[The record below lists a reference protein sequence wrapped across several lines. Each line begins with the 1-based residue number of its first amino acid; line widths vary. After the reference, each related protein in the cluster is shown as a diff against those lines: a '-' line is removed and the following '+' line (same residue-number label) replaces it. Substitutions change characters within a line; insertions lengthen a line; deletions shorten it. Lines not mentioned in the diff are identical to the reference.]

1 MSYQR
6 AYKLVG
12 ERMDL
17 RRNHRRVT
25 FRHHT
30 TKLDLIHIISPN
42 KNKAATDG
50 YMVIANLVEAQK
62 STRVAI

>member
-1 MSYQR
+1 MCYQQ

-17 RRNHRRVT
+17 GRNDRRVT

-30 TKLDLIHIISPN
+30 TKLDQIHIISLNTN
-42 KNKAATDG
+42 KEATDG
-50 YMVIANLVEAQK
+50 YTVIANPVETQK